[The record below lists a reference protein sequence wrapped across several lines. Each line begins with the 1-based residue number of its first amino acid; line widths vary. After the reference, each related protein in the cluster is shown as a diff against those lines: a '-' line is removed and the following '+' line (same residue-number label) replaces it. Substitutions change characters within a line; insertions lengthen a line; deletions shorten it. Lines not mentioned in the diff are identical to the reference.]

1 MVRFYNPLLRHGEL
15 FFSISCEKLIQFL
28 EVKLTKVWKVW
39 ARTHTH
45 THGVLALRFVH
56 TEPLVIQQLVWVFL
70 FQLWFLLLS
79 LCSCKSKL
87 LVFVCLS
94 DLEGSLYAL
103 FFPLSYGSK
112 KNCWFFSSFNFFTC
126 CEDGWQ
132 LLSSLHGNQK
142 PDSVVLLQCWL
153 LWHTHVLWTQH
164 IYIHG
169 NFDSFTFVMLNPL
182 GSNYFGY
189 ISFLVL
195 RLYVSK
201 LCWRFKETNPKINM

>member
-1 MVRFYNPLLRHGEL
+1 MVRFYNPLLRHGEI

-56 TEPLVIQQLVWVFL
+56 TEPLVIQQLVWVLL

-103 FFPLSYGSK
+103 FFPSLMDLRK
-112 KNCWFFSSFNFFTC
+112 IVDFSVHLIFY
-126 CEDGWQ
+126 
-132 LLSSLHGNQK
+132 
-142 PDSVVLLQCWL
+142 L
-153 LWHTHVLWTQH
+153 LWGWVATSKLLTWEPETRPSC
-164 IYIHG
+164 
-169 NFDSFTFVMLNPL
+169 SFTV
-182 GSNYFGY
+182 
-189 ISFLVL
+189 LVAVAYPCAL
-195 RLYVSK
+195 DPAYLHT
-201 LCWRFKETNPKINM
+201 WQFW